1 MTIYTSPQRSRFT
14 ERRFSNENGNMIRGT
29 FAVVL
34 AIILLIISVSGFFI
48 LLVSDCNNIFYL
60 TPVQQRLTEF
70 STENNSFIYQI
81 TLCQLTL
88 IIAEVVCSLVIIF
101 SNSNQAVPVNYNI
114 VPSTSRDFK
123 TREVALVNCRA
134 NKCSYIF
141 SLKLTFT
148 FLVFLSFC
156 LRLVTSTW
164 SSLVALAPPNHL
176 PTLAYLSSAVITG
189 ATNFSGIIYMTSIL
203 EVLLFF
209 TVISTSTQ
217 TSSTRR
223 VVSAS
228 DNR

>member
-1 MTIYTSPQRSRFT
+1 MTIYTSPQRSRVAD
-14 ERRFSNENGNMIRGT
+14 RRFSNENGNMICGT
-29 FAVVL
+29 LAVVL

-48 LLVSDCNNIFYL
+48 LLVSDCDNIFYL
-60 TPVQQRLTEF
+60 THVQQRLTGF
-70 STENNSFIYQI
+70 SSENNNFIYQV

-88 IIAEVVCSLVIIF
+88 IVAEVVCSLVIIF
-101 SNSNQAVPVNYNI
+101 SNNEHAVPVDYNV
-114 VPSTSRDFK
+114 VPSTSTEYKR
-123 TREVALVNCRA
+123 TNIVSVNCRT
-134 NKCSYIF
+134 NKCSFIF
-141 SLKLTFT
+141 SLKLIFSI
-148 FLVFLSFC
+148 LVSLSFC

-189 ATNFSGIIYMTSIL
+189 ASNFSGIIYMTSIL

-209 TVISTSTQ
+209 TVISTSTRIA
-217 TSSTRR
+217 SSTR

>member
-1 MTIYTSPQRSRFT
+1 MTIYTSPQRSRLA
-14 ERRFSNENGNMIRGT
+14 ERRFSNENANMIRST
-29 FAVVL
+29 LAIVI

-60 TPVQQRLTEF
+60 THVQQRF
-70 STENNSFIYQI
+70 SNDFSSENNSFIYQI

-88 IIAEVVCSLVIIF
+88 IVAEVVCSFIIIF
-101 SNSNQAVPVNYNI
+101 SNQEHSVATDYNI
-114 VPSTSRDFK
+114 VPSTSRDK
-123 TREVALVNCRA
+123 GTALAPGNSRA
-134 NKCSYIF
+134 NKCSFIF
-141 SLKLTFT
+141 SLKLTLS
-148 FLVFLSFC
+148 FLVSLSFC

-189 ATNFSGIIYMTSIL
+189 ASNFSGIIYMTSIL

-209 TVISTSTQ
+209 TVISTSTRI
-217 TSSTRR
+217 SSTRR
-223 VVSAS
+223 VASPS